1 MDIPLE
7 LPKKQIIAF
16 CKKWNITELALFG
29 SILRGDFKPES
40 DIDFLVTFTPEADW
54 SLLDHI
60 KMEMELEKILGRKVD
75 IVTKRSIEYS
85 QNPIRKKAIL
95 ESAKVFYAA

>member
-1 MDIPLE
+1 MNIPPE
-7 LPKKQIIAF
+7 LPKNKIITF
-16 CKKWNITELALFG
+16 CKKWDITELALFG
-29 SILRGDFKPES
+29 SALRDDFNSES

-54 SLLDHI
+54 GLLDHV
-60 KMEMELEKILGRKVD
+60 KMEMELEKIIGRKVD
-75 IVTKRSIEYS
+75 LVTKRSIERS

>member
-29 SILRGDFKPES
+29 SILRDDFKPES

>member
-1 MDIPLE
+1 MNKHLTM
-7 LPKKQIIAF
+7 PKKEIIAF
-16 CKKWNITELALFG
+16 CKKWDITELALFG
-29 SILRGDFKPES
+29 SALRDDFNSES

-54 SLLDHI
+54 GLLDHV
-60 KMEMELEKILGRKVD
+60 KMEMELENIIGRKVD
-75 IVTKRSIEYS
+75 LVTKRSIERS